1 MLAVCLMVMSPAAR
15 AEQPEVPHSQPPA
28 SPDSGIEGNG
38 SNPTIAIPALVE
50 GLKSSQVSIR
60 RNAAFMLGEMGQD
73 ARKAINQLAEALR
86 KDPDSEVR
94 RNAAFALGEIGVP
107 AIPVLMDCLN
117 DKDARVRRNVSAALV
132 RIGTP
137 AVPHLMQALDSRNP
151 IIRRN
156 AAGMLGRIGPNA
168 HKAIPALERSLDD
181 SDKAFC
187 WTVKQA
193 LRSIKNLPPEELTA
207 GPKDRGPA
215 LLANATKARDVPGDN
230 ATRDI
235 PGLMLRLSDAQP
247 AVRKDAA
254 FALAR
259 IGERALPPLIKALQ
273 SEQVVMRR
281 NAAFSLGEMG
291 AKAAPAVPA
300 LEQLLNDPIQNVRWC
315 ADIAIKKIMGAE
327 Q

>member
-1 MLAVCLMVMSPAAR
+1 MVMILMIPGAR
-15 AEQPEVPHSQPPA
+15 AELSEAPPSQPSA
-28 SPDSGIEGNG
+28 SPESSIEGNG

-50 GLKSSQVSIR
+50 GLKSNEVSIR

-73 ARKAINQLAEALR
+73 ARKAMGPVAEALK

-137 AVPHLMQALDSRNP
+137 AVPYLMRALDSPNP

-168 HKAIPALERSLDD
+168 HKAIPALERYLDD

-193 LRSIKNLPPEELTA
+193 LRSIKNLPPEEPPA
-207 GPKDRGPA
+207 GPHDKGPA
-215 LLANATKARDVPGDN
+215 LLASAPTTPEVPVDN
-230 ATRDI
+230 ATGDL

-247 AVRKDAA
+247 AVRKEAA

-259 IGERALPPLIKALQ
+259 IGERALPPLIKALG

-300 LEQLLNDPIQNVRWC
+300 LEQLLNDPVQNVRWC
-315 ADIAIKKIMGAE
+315 ADIAIKKILAAE